1 MILRS
6 PLTQVIFWNTL
17 HFQKHR
23 FFAMS
28 SVSMIFKQILA
39 ETVESTLPLAV
50 LRIAPDLND
59 HETDQ

>member
-17 HFQKHR
+17 HFQKHI

-39 ETVESTLPLAV
+39 ETVEST
-50 LRIAPDLND
+50 
-59 HETDQ
+59 

>member
-1 MILRS
+1 
-6 PLTQVIFWNTL
+6 
-17 HFQKHR
+17 
-23 FFAMS
+23 MS